1 MLSKGTSGQ
10 LMWKSADQLG
20 GEAKVGGMGRALL
33 EMALGGGA
41 DGKVA
46 D

>member
-1 MLSKGTSGQ
+1 
-10 LMWKSADQLG
+10 MWKPASQLG

-33 EMALGGGA
+33 ESALGGGA
-41 DGKVA
+41 DEKVA